1 MARASACSEVP
12 WSVHHEPDRQR
23 DRRVRLIECRQLG
36 DGRVVRQYDRRRP
49 VRQEH
54 HVSMYVLS
62 GEGGAGG
69 GERMSVVALKEQARS
84 RCPRPIRPALQPS
97 GGGCRHPTRVAAPPR
112 LRYHETACLAAL
124 PRCRGGSPGDAGRR
138 PPAALSFLARPHGHW
153 QQRLERTYM
162 SISTSVLTTKTYR
175 SESYNN
181 GWL

>member
-1 MARASACSEVP
+1 
-12 WSVHHEPDRQR
+12 
-23 DRRVRLIECRQLG
+23 
-36 DGRVVRQYDRRRP
+36 
-49 VRQEH
+49 
-54 HVSMYVLS
+54 
-62 GEGGAGG
+62 
-69 GERMSVVALKEQARS
+69 MSVVALKEQARS